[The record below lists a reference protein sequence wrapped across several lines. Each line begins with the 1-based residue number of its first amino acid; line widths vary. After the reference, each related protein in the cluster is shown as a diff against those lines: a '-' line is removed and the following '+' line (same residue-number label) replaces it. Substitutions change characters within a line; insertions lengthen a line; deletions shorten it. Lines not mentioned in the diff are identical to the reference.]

1 MSALA
6 PADLPDSDDL
16 AVASVGRTS
25 WPSPLLQ
32 RGAQFV
38 DDDHGVL
45 CSSDT
50 RNLIPYVEAG
60 RSPPAFEEA
69 GPRRLLAFDPSAV
82 TAAVVTRGAL
92 CPGLNE
98 VIRSLTLTLRYGY
111 GVRRVLGYRY
121 GYAGIARPMEL
132 TPSS

>member
-1 MSALA
+1 M
-6 PADLPDSDDL
+6 PADLPDPDGL
-16 AVASVGRTS
+16 VVATVGRTT

-32 RGAQFV
+32 RDLRFV

-69 GPRRLLAFDPSAV
+69 GPRRLLAFDPCEV
-82 TAAVVTRGAL
+82 TAAVVTCGGL
-92 CPGLNE
+92 CPELND

-111 GVRRVLGYRY
+111 GLFGSSGTATALPVSPVLG
-121 GYAGIARPMEL
+121 
-132 TPSS
+132 T